1 MWQYLVRRLLMIV
14 PVMFGV
20 TLLVF
25 LMMHITPADPALLML
40 GERATQAELDSLRKQ
55 MGLDKPLLVQYGTF
69 LGKALQGDLGRSI
82 RSNRPVSAELL
93 DRLPHTI
100 RLAMAAMVLASLVG
114 VVVGVLSA
122 TRPHS
127 AVDNLST
134 STALLG
140 VAMPNFWM
148 GLMLQIIFAVML
160 GWLPVTGSEGWK
172 AMILPAVTLG
182 TGSTAII
189 LRMTRSAML
198 EVVGM
203 DYIRTARSKG
213 LAERI
218 VIYRHA
224 LRNALVPV
232 VTVIGIVFGGLL
244 GGAVITES
252 VFSWPGIGGFMI
264 ASIRAKDFPVV
275 QGAVL
280 MLAVMAAMVNLI
292 VDLVY
297 ALIDPRIR
305 LQYTR

>member
-55 MGLDKPLLVQYGTF
+55 MGLDKPLMVQYGTF
-69 LGKALQGDLGRSI
+69 VGKALQGDLGRSI

-160 GWLPVTGSEGWK
+160 GWLPVTGNEGWK